1 MPTFKEMVDEV
12 IINLQGFTLRQ
23 DRSTHLT
30 SAITSTA
37 TSITVASADNIAKGI
52 IQIDDELIWVDSYNK
67 STGVITI
74 PPYGRGYLGTTKSSH
89 TAGTQVI
96 IKPTYPRINVK
107 KSINDT
113 VLAVSD
119 TLFATGTY
127 TFTYN
132 PSQVTYPLP
141 DDVEKILAISWQSV
155 GPTEEWYPVRSWRID
170 PMANIGEFNSNF
182 SLSIYDTIVPGRTI
196 QVFYTTNPDTFEI
209 DQDDYEDVTGLPLSC
224 KDVIIYGAAYRM
236 ASMIDPGRLTLTT
249 PEADIQSS
257 KIPYNAGTTAAR
269 YLLAL
274 YQQRLGEEVKKL
286 QDRYPIRVHYT
297 R

>member
-12 IINLQGFTLRQ
+12 ILNLQGFTLRQ

-30 SAITSTA
+30 ANITSSA
-37 TSITVASADNIAKGI
+37 TSITVASADNIAKGM

-67 STGVITI
+67 TTGVITV

-89 TAGTQVI
+89 TSGTQVI
-96 IKPTYPRINVK
+96 IKPTYPRFNVK
-107 KSINDT
+107 KAINDT
-113 VLAVSD
+113 VHAVFPTIFS
-119 TLFATGTY
+119 TGTY

-132 PSQVTYPLP
+132 PSKISYALP
-141 DDVEKILAISWQSV
+141 NDVETVLAVSWQSI

-170 PMANIGEFNSNF
+170 PMANTTEFNSNN
-182 SLSIYDTIVPGRTI
+182 SLSIYDSIVPGRTV

-209 DQDDYEDVTGLPLSC
+209 DQDDFEDVTGLPLSC

-236 ASMIDPGRLTLTT
+236 ASMIDPGRLTLTA
-249 PEADIQSS
+249 PEADIQSN
-257 KIPYNAGTTAAR
+257 KIPLNAGTNAAR

-274 YQQRLGEEVKKL
+274 YQQRLDEESRKL
-286 QDRYPIRVHYT
+286 RDRYPIRVHYT

>member
-12 IINLQGFTLRQ
+12 ILNLQGFTLRQ

-30 SAITSTA
+30 ANITSSA
-37 TSITVASADNIAKGI
+37 TSITVASADNIAKGM

-67 STGVITI
+67 TTGILTI

-89 TAGTQVI
+89 TSGTQVI
-96 IKPTYPRINVK
+96 VKPTYPRFNVK
-107 KSINDT
+107 KAINDT
-113 VLAVSD
+113 IRAVGETIFS
-119 TLFATGTY
+119 TGTY

-132 PSQVTYPLP
+132 PSQVTYSLP
-141 DDVEKILAISWQSV
+141 NDVEKILAVAWQSI
-155 GPTEEWYPVRSWRID
+155 GPTEEWYPIRSWRVD
-170 PMANIGEFNSNF
+170 PMANTTEFNSNF
-182 SLSIYDTIVPGRTI
+182 SISIYENIVPGRTV

-236 ASMIDPGRLTLTT
+236 ASMIDPGRLTLTS
-249 PEADIQSS
+249 PEADIQASR
-257 KIPYNAGTTAAR
+257 IQYGAGTNAAR

-274 YQQRLGEEVKKL
+274 YQQRLDEESKKL
-286 QDRYPIRVHYT
+286 RDRYPIRVHFT